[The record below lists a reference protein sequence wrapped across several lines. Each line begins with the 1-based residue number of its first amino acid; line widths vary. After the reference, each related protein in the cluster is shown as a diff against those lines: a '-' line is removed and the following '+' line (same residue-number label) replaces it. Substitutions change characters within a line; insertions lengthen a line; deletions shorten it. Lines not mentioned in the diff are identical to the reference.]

1 MKDHPLRRSL
11 NDEVHARP
19 YAKLVAPLRAL
30 HLALLTGEEGG
41 AEDRRHLA
49 RLCADFGVAP
59 PQDHDI
65 HLLLDFGAF
74 RLKWERHT
82 EFSTYTFYATDDP
95 EAVPFTKLATERV
108 PLAWLEGLP
117 GEVIVAL
124 RVEVLG
130 PEAPEPSYEEL
141 LAFFGHDAFCG
152 AAAVGG
158 TAAAWMDFTIGP
170 NGFGRLLIKDRSL
183 RPRQTGRL
191 LQRLLEIDTYRMMS
205 LLALPVARRLGPQLT
220 DAGRRLLEVTRLMPE
235 VGDLE
240 QQRKLLGDLTA
251 LSGEIERTASVSGY
265 RFSAAKAYHAL
276 VLRRIEELRE
286 ERLEGLQTFGEFMDR
301 RLSPAMRTCE
311 ATGDRIDRLSRRLTR
326 AGQLLRTRVEIE
338 LEAQNQDVLARM
350 DRRARLQLRLQE
362 TVEGL
367 SVAAIT
373 YYVVGLVA
381 YGAKALDVS
390 GLPLDADVAPGVAIP
405 IVAGL
410 VWFGVRRIR
419 RLVVRQGDAG
429 GG

>member
-30 HLALLTGEEGG
+30 HLALLTGEGGG
-41 AEDRRHLA
+41 AEDRQHLA
-49 RLCADFGVAP
+49 RLCAHFGVSL
-59 PQDHDI
+59 PQDHHI

-74 RLKWERHT
+74 SLKWERHT
-82 EFSTYTFYATDDP
+82 EFSTYTFYATDEP
-95 EAVPFTKLATERV
+95 EAEPFTKLATEQV
-108 PLAWLEGLP
+108 PQDWLEGLP
-117 GEVIVAL
+117 GEVLVAL

-130 PEAPEPSYEEL
+130 PGTPEPSYDEL

-158 TAAAWMDFTIGP
+158 AAAAWMDFTIGP
-170 NGFGRLLIKDRSL
+170 NGYGRLLIKDRGL
-183 RPRQTGRL
+183 QPRQTGRL
-191 LQRLLEIDTYRMMS
+191 LQRLLEVDTYRMMA

-235 VGDLE
+235 VGELE
-240 QQRKLLGDLTA
+240 QQRRLLGDLTT
-251 LSGEIERTASVSGY
+251 LSAEIEQTASVSGY
-265 RFSAAKAYHAL
+265 RFAAAKAYHAL
-276 VLRRIEELRE
+276 VIRRIEELRE

-311 ATGDRIDRLSRRLTR
+311 SSGDRIDRLSRRLTR

-381 YGAKALDVS
+381 YAAKALKVS
-390 GLPLDADVAPGVAIP
+390 GLPFDADVAPGLAIP
-405 IVAGL
+405 VVAGL
-410 VWFGVRRIR
+410 AWYGVRRIR
-419 RLVVRQGDAG
+419 RLVVRQGEEPG
-429 GG
+429 R